1 MYLKNREGESQREPE
16 RESQREKAREREREV
31 QWIRSRERGLL
42 QWIVLLF
49 SATHYTRSNQSLTL
63 L

>member
-1 MYLKNREGESQREPE
+1 MYLKNREGESQRE
-16 RESQREKAREREREV
+16 SQREKARERAV
-31 QWIRSRERGLL
+31 QWVRSRERGLL